1 MLSATHFDELR
12 GARAR
17 EIRPRSDR
25 RHPLSLGDLSSVSFG
40 SHHKIFHNPR
50 LFSIMVPLTVMRSK
64 APNGVMGKQGS
75 KSGRTTYSLVTSGIA
90 LFFLVQ
96 TLAFVFSPNG
106 RIAFS
111 NGGAG
116 ASSIAMAGEVCLAN
130 ADDGGKAPKLESRRH
145 SSALRRVRRQ
155 QSRFSA
161 SRFGPDRGGCR
172 FHSSAARW
180 SAAAVRPATSW
191 RRPRSAGAVRGP
203 RAHRLSSPDPTERG
217 PNIGRISSTPVQ
229 TARSGVPRIR
239 GLSCSVPSSPR
250 GVSAGALSLVF
261 FYCWGAGAQEALPT
275 IDVGALWRVRAG
287 IRR

>member
-1 MLSATHFDELR
+1 MLSATHFDESR

-130 ADDGGKAPKLESRRH
+130 ADDGGKAPKPNHQHHRH
-145 SSALRRVRRQ
+145 CAVCVASNRDFPLPASALIAAVVAFIPPPPDEAPP
-155 QSRFSA
+155 RFSRDELA
-161 SRFGPDRGGCR
+161 PPPLGWTSSWSSRAP
-172 FHSSAARW
+172 
-180 SAAAVRPATSW
+180 
-191 RRPRSAGAVRGP
+191 
-203 RAHRLSSPDPTERG
+203 
-217 PNIGRISSTPVQ
+217 
-229 TARSGVPRIR
+229 
-239 GLSCSVPSSPR
+239 PSFS
-250 GVSAGALSLVF
+250 
-261 FYCWGAGAQEALPT
+261 
-275 IDVGALWRVRAG
+275 
-287 IRR
+287 